1 MAQPLG
7 SKERQE
13 KWRENIQSAL
23 LLKRLEDNALGII
36 ELSRDQIKSI
46 EILLKKTMPDLKAIE
61 HSGEIKADL
70 NITKVIY
77 EVIDPSDIKT

>member
-1 MAQPLG
+1 MAEPKG
-7 SKERQE
+7 SLERQNA
-13 KWRENIQSAL
+13 WRESIQSQKL
-23 LLKRLEDNALGII
+23 LMRLVGHANGEI
-36 ELSRDQIKSI
+36 ELTRDQIKSI

-70 NITKVIY
+70 NITKVVY

>member
-1 MAQPLG
+1 M
-7 SKERQE
+7 
-13 KWRENIQSAL
+13 
-23 LLKRLEDNALGII
+23 RLVGHANGEI
-36 ELSRDQIKSI
+36 ELTRDQIKSI

-70 NITKVIY
+70 NITKVVY